1 MGCIPL
7 LFCWYWNSASQA
19 KDVSNLCKS
28 FLMES
33 SRLSPSLQFYK
44 AQYFMQMCV
53 PAWGMQLMFLWLDKK
68 RFRRNMWPV
77 PVVAVWHGLKNSGHL
92 RICLCLDLHF
102 DVENIFL
109 KETVLRITCR
119 LTRVTPEWMQRRTE
133 SLQVKFVFVNISF
146 WYRGMFVILLNHS
159 NL

>member
-7 LFCWYWNSASQA
+7 LILKFWARQKTIPTCASLFLWKA
-19 KDVSNLCKS
+19 LGYPLPCS
-28 FLMES
+28 FT
-33 SRLSPSLQFYK
+33 K
-44 AQYFMQMCV
+44 FMQMCV
-53 PAWGMQLMFLWLDKK
+53 PAWGMQLMFLWLDKT
-68 RFRRNMWPV
+68 RFRPNMWPV
-77 PVVAVWHGLKNSGHL
+77 PVVAVWHGLKNSCHL

-133 SLQVKFVFVNISF
+133 SLQVKFEFVKISF
-146 WYRGMFVILLNHS
+146 RYRGMIVILLNHS
-159 NL
+159 NI